1 MDGMKLGCDVSASSK
16 VLDSAS
22 TYIIL
27 RQQVERT
34 EYLVII
40 KLETLCGLQDPQVVG
55 ICRCLRDLLFGAT
68 LGLVLPVR
76 IL

>member
-1 MDGMKLGCDVSASSK
+1 MYGVKLRCNVSADSK
-16 VLDSAS
+16 VLHSAS

-34 EYLVII
+34 EDLIVVE
-40 KLETLCGLQDPQVVG
+40 LEAFCGLQDTKVVG
-55 ICRCLRDLLFGAT
+55 ICRCLRYLLFGTA
-68 LGLVLPVR
+68 LSLVLPVR